1 MSAYRLSLQEAVLG
15 YPLEDLARRSRS
27 GGTGTRV
34 PGAGQRSVQSR
45 SFRAFAGNAQRSP
58 QSVVKRIR
66 AGGCHSKEE
75 LTRQLNYITREDAAH
90 ATWTNFAGVDRDLR
104 PTTLTR
110 AVEDWSAAWRGAP
123 RRGHTDHIILSFPK
137 GTGIEAAEAVAREW
151 GQAIFASG
159 DYGDQWRYVA
169 AVHRDPDHIH
179 AHFVVDKVGCDWG
192 TFLSISMKSE
202 LNYDVMRERHADLS
216 RAHGIDMVASNR
228 LSRGIIEYPPRE
240 TEYRAA
246 HDRTGRGDLVP
257 PPPMSDAE
265 RAYRREIVEDF
276 ARQYSSLGLLA
287 SLSGPGNAFM
297 KKLSQA
303 FFASAQTLEEGG
315 SLMVE
320 PDTLMPS
327 ETHATTQDG
336 SFDPVAT
343 MVQARDKMLAE
354 ARETWESIQAMEASP
369 ERVRMEAEFSRTSA
383 ELLAATQADPF
394 FRDHATIA
402 EPGADLFANLTLS
415 SLQHVREGLEAD
427 DPRVG
432 KIDRTLD
439 DLRGALISAFSKDPE
454 VAAQMGTTPEELAE
468 YLLQGEHSIAQA
480 ETWRGRAESLDEE
493 SAARLTVVLE
503 KGHRIVDG
511 VAVPRDLTEQLALD
525 QLLTV
530 DKHHQLADVP
540 AIEALVD
547 RMAGELS
554 NGDLAKVFAG
564 DSTPLQDEIRDPA
577 VRAAVAAE
585 LKNEADVVAG
595 HGPREGDTVE
605 AYQAMARA
613 RQAELAAERV
623 SEQGAE
629 IEDGHEL

>member
-1 MSAYRLSLQEAVLG
+1 MRAGSLSIEEAVLG

-27 GGTGTRV
+27 GGSGTRV
-34 PGAGQRSVQSR
+34 PGAGQGSVQAR

-90 ATWTNFAGVDRDLR
+90 ATWTNFAGMDRDLQ
-104 PTTLTR
+104 PNTLSR
-110 AVEDWSAAWRGAP
+110 AVEDWSSSWRGAP

-192 TFLSISMKSE
+192 NFLSISMKSE
-202 LNYDVMRERHADLS
+202 LNYDVMRECHAELS

-246 HDRTGRGDLVP
+246 HDKTGRGALVP

-265 RAYRREIVEDF
+265 RAHRRAVVQDF
-276 ARQYSSLGLLA
+276 ARQYASLGLLA

-297 KKLSQA
+297 EKLSQA

-315 SLMVE
+315 SLMAE
-320 PDTLMPS
+320 PDTLMPPQ
-327 ETHATTQDG
+327 THAATLDG
-336 SFDPVAT
+336 SFDPVAAMT
-343 MVQARDKMLAE
+343 QAREQLLAE
-354 ARETWESIQAMEASP
+354 ARETWESIQAMEAGP
-369 ERVRMEAEFSRTSA
+369 ERVRMEAEFSRTST
-383 ELLAATQADPF
+383 ELMAATQADPF
-394 FRDHATIA
+394 FKDHAMVA
-402 EPGADLFANLTLS
+402 ETRDDVFAHLTPA
-415 SLQHVREGLEAD
+415 SLQHVRDGLEAE

-432 KIDRTLD
+432 QIDSTLD
-439 DLRGALISAFSKDPE
+439 DLREAL
-454 VAAQMGTTPEELAE
+454 VAAFAQDADLMAQLGTTPEELAE
-468 YLLQGEHSIAQA
+468 YAAQGDHSLAQA
-480 ETWRGRAESLDEE
+480 ALWLGRAESLDEGA
-493 SAARLTVVLE
+493 SARLTKVLE
-503 KGHRIVDG
+503 EGHRIIDG
-511 VAVPRDLTEQLALD
+511 VAVPRDLVEQLALD

-540 AIEALVD
+540 AIESLVD
-547 RMAGELS
+547 RMADTLS
-554 NGDLAKVFAG
+554 DEDLARVLEG

-585 LKNEADVVAG
+585 LKNEADLVVGQGA
-595 HGPREGDTVE
+595 RERETVE
-605 AYQAMARA
+605 AYQAMARE
-613 RQAELAAERV
+613 RQSELAAEHA
-623 SEQGAE
+623 AE
-629 IEDGHEL
+629 RGLDIEDGHEL

>member
-1 MSAYRLSLQEAVLG
+1 MRAGSLSIEEAVLG

-27 GGTGTRV
+27 GGSGTRV
-34 PGAGQRSVQSR
+34 PGAAQSSVQAR
-45 SFRAFAGNAQRSP
+45 SFRAFTGNAQRSP

-104 PTTLTR
+104 PNTLSR
-110 AVEDWSAAWRGAP
+110 AVEDWSSSWRGAP

-192 TFLSISMKSE
+192 NFLSISMKSE
-202 LNYDVMRERHADLS
+202 LNYDVMRECHAELS

-228 LSRGIIEYPPRE
+228 LSRGIIENPPRE

-265 RAYRREIVEDF
+265 RAHRRAVVQDF

-297 KKLSQA
+297 EKLSQA

-315 SLMVE
+315 SLMAE
-320 PDTLMPS
+320 PDTLMS
-327 ETHATTQDG
+327 STTSAMTQDQ
-336 SFDPVAT
+336 SFDPVAAMT
-343 MVQARDKMLAE
+343 QAREQLLAE
-354 ARETWESIQAMEASP
+354 ARETWESIQAMEAGP

-383 ELLAATQADPF
+383 ELLSATQADPF
-394 FRDHATIA
+394 FKDHVMMAETRD
-402 EPGADLFANLTLS
+402 DFFAHLTPA
-415 SLQHVREGLEAD
+415 SLQHVRDGLEAE
-427 DPRVG
+427 DPRVRQ
-432 KIDRTLD
+432 IDSTLD
-439 DLRGALISAFSKDPE
+439 DMREALAAAF
-454 VAAQMGTTPEELAE
+454 AQDADLMAQLGTTPDEVAE
-468 YLLQGEHSIAQA
+468 YAAQGDHSLAQA
-480 ETWRGRAESLDEE
+480 ALWRGRAESLDEGA
-493 SAARLTVVLE
+493 SARLTRVLE
-503 KGHRIVDG
+503 EGHRIIDG
-511 VAVPRDLTEQLALD
+511 VAVPRDLVEQLALD

-530 DKHHQLADVP
+530 DKYHYLADVP
-540 AIEALVD
+540 AIESLVD
-547 RMAGELS
+547 RMAEALSDAELAQV
-554 NGDLAKVFAG
+554 LEG

-585 LKNEADVVAG
+585 LKNEADLVVGQGA
-595 HGPREGDTVE
+595 RERETVE
-605 AYQAMARA
+605 AYQAMAQV
-613 RQAELAAERV
+613 RQAELAAEHA
-623 SEQGAE
+623 AE
-629 IEDGHEL
+629 RGLDIEDGHEL

>member
-1 MSAYRLSLQEAVLG
+1 MRAGSGSLSIEEAVLG

-34 PGAGQRSVQSR
+34 PGAGHGSVQAR

-104 PTTLTR
+104 PNTLSR
-110 AVEDWSAAWRGAP
+110 AVEDWSSSWRGAP

-192 TFLSISMKSE
+192 NFLSISMKSD
-202 LNYDVMRERHADLS
+202 LNYDVMRECHAELS

-228 LSRGIIEYPPRE
+228 LSRGIIENPPRE

-265 RAYRREIVEDF
+265 RAHRRAVVQDF

-297 KKLSQA
+297 EKLSQA
-303 FFASAQTLEEGG
+303 FFASAQTLEDGG
-315 SLMVE
+315 RLMPE
-320 PDTLMPS
+320 ADTLMPPQ
-327 ETHATTQDG
+327 THAAEQAG
-336 SFDPVAT
+336 SFDPVAAMT
-343 MVQARDKMLAE
+343 QAREQLLAE
-354 ARETWESIQAMEASP
+354 ARETWESIQAMEAGP
-369 ERVRMEAEFSRTSA
+369 ERVRMEAEFSRTST
-383 ELLAATQADPF
+383 ELMAATQADPF
-394 FRDHATIA
+394 FKDHALTA
-402 EPGADLFANLTLS
+402 ETRDDFFAHLTS
-415 SLQHVREGLEAD
+415 ASLQHVRDGLEAE
-427 DPRVG
+427 DPRIG
-432 KIDRTLD
+432 QIDSTLD
-439 DLRGALISAFSKDPE
+439 DLREALTAAFEPD
-454 VAAQMGTTPEELAE
+454 ADLMTQLGTTPEELAE
-468 YLLQGEHSIAQA
+468 YAAQGDHSLAQA
-480 ETWRGRAESLDEE
+480 ALWQGRTESLDEGA
-493 SAARLTVVLE
+493 SARLAAVLE
-503 KGHRIVDG
+503 EGHRIIDG
-511 VAVPRDLTEQLALD
+511 VAVPRDLVEQLALD

-540 AIEALVD
+540 AIESLVD
-547 RMAGELS
+547 RMADTLS
-554 NGDLAKVFAG
+554 DEDLGRVLEG

-577 VRAAVAAE
+577 VRAAVAGE
-585 LKNEADVVAG
+585 LKNEADLVVGQGA
-595 HGPREGDTVE
+595 RERETVE
-605 AYQAMARA
+605 AYQAMAQV
-613 RQAELAAERV
+613 RQAELAAE
-623 SEQGAE
+623 QGLG

>member
-1 MSAYRLSLQEAVLG
+1 MRSGSLSIEEAVLG

-27 GGTGTRV
+27 GGSGTRV
-34 PGAGQRSVQSR
+34 PGAGQSSVQAR

-104 PTTLTR
+104 ANTLSR
-110 AVEDWSAAWRGAP
+110 AVEDWSSSWRGAP

-192 TFLSISMKSE
+192 NFLSISMKSD
-202 LNYDVMRERHADLS
+202 LNYDVMRECHAELS

-228 LSRGIIEYPPRE
+228 LSRGIIENPPRE

-265 RAYRREIVEDF
+265 RAHRRAVVQDF

-297 KKLSQA
+297 EKLSQA

-315 SLMVE
+315 SLLPE
-320 PDTLMPS
+320 ADTLMPPQ
-327 ETHATTQDG
+327 THAATQDG
-336 SFDPVAT
+336 SFDPVAAMT
-343 MVQARDKMLAE
+343 QAREQLLAE
-354 ARETWESIQAMEASP
+354 ARETWESIQAMEAGP
-369 ERVRMEAEFSRTSA
+369 ERVRMEAEFSRTST
-383 ELLAATQADPF
+383 ELMAATQADPF
-394 FRDHATIA
+394 FQDHAMVA
-402 EPGADLFANLTLS
+402 ETRDDVFAHLTAA
-415 SLQHVREGLEAD
+415 SLQHVRGGLEAD

-432 KIDRTLD
+432 QIDSTLD
-439 DLRGALISAFSKDPE
+439 DLREALTAAF
-454 VAAQMGTTPEELAE
+454 AQDADLMAQLGTTPEELAE
-468 YLLQGEHSIAQA
+468 YAAQGDHSLAQA
-480 ETWRGRAESLDEE
+480 ALWQGRAESLDEGA
-493 SAARLTVVLE
+493 SARLAAVFE
-503 KGHRIVDG
+503 EGHRIIDG
-511 VAVPRDLTEQLALD
+511 VAVPRDLVEQLALD

-540 AIEALVD
+540 AIESLVD
-547 RMAGELS
+547 RMADTLSDAELAQI
-554 NGDLAKVFAG
+554 LEG
-564 DSTPLQDEIRDPA
+564 DSTPLQEEIRDPA

-585 LKNEADVVAG
+585 LKNEADLVVG
-595 HGPREGDTVE
+595 QGDRERETVE
-605 AYQAMARA
+605 AYQAMARE
-613 RQAELAAERV
+613 RQAELAAEHA
-623 SEQGAE
+623 AE
-629 IEDGHEL
+629 RGLDIEDGHEL

>member
-1 MSAYRLSLQEAVLG
+1 MRAGSLSIEEAVLG

-27 GGTGTRV
+27 GGSGTRV
-34 PGAGQRSVQSR
+34 PGAGQGSVQAR

-104 PTTLTR
+104 PNTLLR
-110 AVEDWSAAWRGAP
+110 AVEDWSSSWRGAP

-192 TFLSISMKSE
+192 NFLSISMKSD
-202 LNYDVMRERHADLS
+202 LNYDVMRECHAELS

-228 LSRGIIEYPPRE
+228 LSRGIIENPPRE

-246 HDRTGRGDLVP
+246 HDKTGRGDLVP

-265 RAYRREIVEDF
+265 RAHRRAVVQDF

-297 KKLSQA
+297 EKLSQA

-315 SLMVE
+315 SLMAE
-320 PDTLMPS
+320 PDTLMSPQS
-327 ETHATTQDG
+327 HAATQDQ
-336 SFDPVAT
+336 SFDPVAA
-343 MVQARDKMLAE
+343 MARAREQLLAE
-354 ARETWESIQAMEASP
+354 ARETWESIQAMEAGP
-369 ERVRMEAEFSRTSA
+369 ERVRMEAEFSRTST

-394 FRDHATIA
+394 FQDHAMVA
-402 EPGADLFANLTLS
+402 ETRDDVFAHLTPA
-415 SLQHVREGLEAD
+415 SLQHVRDGLEAE

-432 KIDRTLD
+432 QIDSTLD
-439 DLRGALISAFSKDPE
+439 DIRDALAAAFSNE
-454 VAAQMGTTPEELAE
+454 SELMAQLGTTPEELAE
-468 YLLQGEHSIAQA
+468 YAAQGDHSVAQA
-480 ETWRGRAESLDEE
+480 ALWQNRTEGLDEGA
-493 SAARLTVVLE
+493 SARLTRVLE
-503 KGHRIVDG
+503 EGHRIIGG
-511 VAVPRDLTEQLALD
+511 VAVPPDLVEQLALD

-530 DKHHQLADVP
+530 DKHHHLADVP
-540 AIEALVD
+540 AIESLVD
-547 RMAGELS
+547 RMTDALSDAELAQV
-554 NGDLAKVFAG
+554 LEG

-585 LKNEADVVAG
+585 LKNEADLVVGQGA
-595 HGPREGDTVE
+595 RERETVE
-605 AYQAMARA
+605 TYQAMARE
-613 RQAELAAERV
+613 RQAELAAEHA
-623 SEQGAE
+623 AE
-629 IEDGHEL
+629 RGLDLEGGHEL